1 MRVAHSHAARRA
13 FLTPRADRPLCAP
26 SPPQLELRKLE
37 DRLSAVQREMQ
48 YQREREESHRDL
60 SEVTNGRVVL
70 FSWLTIVI
78 VVVQGML
85 QVWYLYAYFRR
96 IKCL

>member
-1 MRVAHSHAARRA
+1 
-13 FLTPRADRPLCAP
+13 
-26 SPPQLELRKLE
+26 
-37 DRLSAVQREMQ
+37 MQ